1 MTAEKTIYRIAEH
14 RRILAS
20 QGSPSVP
27 QKLIGVLATVEHTD
41 GTSMAG
47 QYDAQDWA
55 RIVRKAQA
63 DGAQIVDRPH

>member
-1 MTAEKTIYRIAEH
+1 MTAAKTIKLVAEH

-20 QGSPSVP
+20 QGFAVP
-27 QKLIGVLATVEHTD
+27 QKLVGVLATVEHTD

-55 RIVRKAQA
+55 DLVRKAHA